1 MTVAWGLSAIAVAVS
16 AILLARRHNIR
27 KFENEVASRR
37 PIGPNGIVI
46 GADPIELLGDTSHAV
61 LIIHGFGDT
70 PQSVKPL
77 AVALNSAGWTVSVP
91 LLAGHGRPLRQYAAA
106 RSDDWIREVTTRYDE
121 LAAQHEVVVVCGI
134 SMGAALA
141 VLLTAAR
148 PQIPALVLL
157 APYLAMPGII
167 RFKMAIVTLVQFVFR
182 YHPSTGGETSI
193 HDPVARADALGTGV
207 VTAILLHQL
216 QAVATMAARALPLVK
231 APTLYLQSREDN
243 RIPQSAAIAEFAKLG
258 SQVKEQRWLTGCGHI
273 ITVDYCKDEV
283 ASQAADWFRQ
293 HTPPLPVAPRNR

>member
-1 MTVAWGLSAIAVAVS
+1 MTVAWGLIAIAVAS
-16 AILLARRHNIR
+16 IAMLLARRHNIR

-37 PIGPNGIVI
+37 PIGPTGIVI
-46 GADPIELLGDTSHAV
+46 GAEPIELAGDASRAV

-77 AVALNSAGWTVSVP
+77 AVALNSAGWSVSVP
-91 LLAGHGRPLRQYAAA
+91 LLAGHGRPLRQYTA
-106 RSDDWIREVTTRYDE
+106 RRGDWIREVTARYDE
-121 LAAQHEVVVVCGI
+121 LAALHEVVAVCGI

-148 PQIPALVLL
+148 PKIPALVLL
-157 APYLAMPGII
+157 APYLAMPSIV
-167 RFKMAIVTLVQFVFR
+167 RFKTAIVTLAQFALP

-193 HDPVARADALGTGV
+193 HDPIARAAALGAGV
-207 VTAILLHQL
+207 VTAPLLNQL
-216 QAVATMAARALPLVK
+216 RAVASMAARALPFVK

-243 RIPQSAAIAEFAKLG
+243 RIPQSAAIEEFAKLG
-258 SQVKEQRWLTGCGHI
+258 SAVKEQRWLTGCGHI

-283 ASQAADWFRQ
+283 ATQVIEWFAKSMQ
-293 HTPPLPVAPRNR
+293 